1 VLRWAFEKAISSLRV
16 PSPSSQPRWLR
27 KYPVTCS
34 RAAGSGSRGSTD
46 CSRESL
52 VVCSHFCMKRLTT
65 RIADSETG
73 VLPEK
78 RENAS
83 ASQTVARIPAP
94 PNIAASVAVIATSES
109 ESFAMPPALAPALP
123 NTYASRQRALRPRW
137 PWSLSALG
145 NTFRH
150 CLQRWDAGI
159 ILEGPWGGTAETR
172 RSRRAAQTD
181 VRARTV

>member
-1 VLRWAFEKAISSLRV
+1 MEVPRDLLTSRRVGQQRQHRLLERV
-16 PSPSSQPRWLR
+16 P
-27 KYPVTCS
+27 
-34 RAAGSGSRGSTD
+34 
-46 CSRESL
+46 

-65 RIADSETG
+65 WITDSETG

-78 RENAS
+78 RKNAS
-83 ASQTVARIPAP
+83 ASQIVARIPAS

-109 ESFAMPPALAPALP
+109 FAMPPALAPALP
-123 NTYASRQRALRPRW
+123 DTYASRQRALRPRW

-159 ILEGPWGGTAETR
+159 ILEGLWGGTAETR